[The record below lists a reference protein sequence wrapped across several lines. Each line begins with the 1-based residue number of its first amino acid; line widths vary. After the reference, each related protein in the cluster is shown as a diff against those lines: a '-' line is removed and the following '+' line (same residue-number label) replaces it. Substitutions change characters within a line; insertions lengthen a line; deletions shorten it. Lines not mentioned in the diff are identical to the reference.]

1 MINLRKAYQN
11 NPLIGYINVDS
22 LREKIIILRE
32 LLSKAPID
40 TLCVDETKLHAS
52 FPHHQFK
59 EPEYQ
64 FPPPRRDRNS
74 KGRGGRGGGDN
85 FGLEGFNCKTNEKI

>member
-40 TLCVDETKLHAS
+40 ILCVDETKLHAS

-59 EPEYQ
+59 VSEYQ

-74 KGRGGRGGGDN
+74 KGGGGNN
-85 FGLEGFNCKTNEKI
+85 FCLEGYYCKTNEKI